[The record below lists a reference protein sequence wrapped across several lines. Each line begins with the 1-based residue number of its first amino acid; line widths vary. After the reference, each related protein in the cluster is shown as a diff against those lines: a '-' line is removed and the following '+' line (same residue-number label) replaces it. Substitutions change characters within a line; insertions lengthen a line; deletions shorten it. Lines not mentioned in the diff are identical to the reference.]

1 MMTARAS
8 LKRVRLCGAAML
20 VAAALSGCA
29 ALAPAPVDY
38 EAVIAQA
45 DRSEADRKTDQRRK
59 PAQILAFTGIRPGM
73 RVLDLAAGGGYSTE
87 LVARTVGPNGVVYG
101 QNSTELGEKVA
112 AVFGERAKKPV
123 MKNVVPVV
131 RNFED
136 PVPPGVANLDAV
148 TFFFEY
154 HEMPNLGFDRAR
166 MNRRIF
172 EALKP
177 GGYYI
182 VADHSAKAGDG
193 TTVGRTMHRIEEAVV
208 RRDVE
213 AAGFRFVA
221 SGDFLRNPGDKR
233 DVTVFKSPVPVD
245 EFFLKFQKPE

>member
-1 MMTARAS
+1 MTTRAAS
-8 LKRVRLCGAAML
+8 KVARLCGAAAL
-20 VAAALSGCA
+20 AAAALAGCA
-29 ALAPAPVDY
+29 LLVPASVDY

-59 PAQILAFTGIRPGM
+59 PAQILAFTGLRPGM
-73 RVLDLAAGGGYSTE
+73 RVMDLAAGGGYSTE
-87 LVARTVGPNGVVYG
+87 LVARTVGPTGVVYG

-112 AVFGERAKKPV
+112 AVFGERAKKPA

-172 EALKP
+172 EALK
-177 GGYYI
+177 I
-182 VADHSAKAGDG
+182 
-193 TTVGRTMHRIEEAVV
+193 GRAHV
-208 RRDVE
+208 
-213 AAGFRFVA
+213 
-221 SGDFLRNPGDKR
+221 
-233 DVTVFKSPVPVD
+233 
-245 EFFLKFQKPE
+245 